1 MNWRSRADDARTECR
16 TTLEVAKFNRDD
28 YLRELE
34 ALKLTRVANAFPSA
48 PDAGQYV
55 VDRLLGDKSC
65 LVCGADDGPLIARW
79 VAAVTDGDCVV
90 CGASPEDQEAIV
102 PAAAVDTARISRVEG
117 RLNSARQAS
126 ETARQEFEA
135 KQSAYDRIQTQ
146 IDQLLLQR
154 RDNETRVRQLAG
166 SLPPSP
172 PELRALEERVANQNQ
187 TLAELKADQT
197 NAERAFSSV
206 FLEYQETINDLADQI
221 RERFSAR
228 ISEFLLER
236 AEISFTTTR
245 SPIGESG
252 KSYEWPAFRL
262 SMTSGTFDNP
272 SPRLDRSEVSM
283 SQGEFIDLA
292 FRLALVEVAAG
303 DGPATLIFD
312 APEASLDALFMRRAG
327 AFLARF
333 AEHHV
338 DNRLIVTSNL
348 TNADMIPALFG
359 AYQAEAGDPNP
370 LTIPRE
376 QRWSRVIDLLKI
388 AAPTRAVQ
396 MIGDRYDNL
405 LNGALFPPHGEEES
419 GL

>member
-1 MNWRSRADDARTECR
+1 M
-16 TTLEVAKFNRDD
+16 
-28 YLRELE
+28 
-34 ALKLTRVANAFPSA
+34 
-48 PDAGQYV
+48 
-55 VDRLLGDKSC
+55 
-65 LVCGADDGPLIARW
+65 
-79 VAAVTDGDCVV
+79 
-90 CGASPEDQEAIV
+90 
-102 PAAAVDTARISRVEG
+102 
-117 RLNSARQAS
+117 
-126 ETARQEFEA
+126 
-135 KQSAYDRIQTQ
+135 
-146 IDQLLLQR
+146 
-154 RDNETRVRQLAG
+154 
-166 SLPPSP
+166 
-172 PELRALEERVANQNQ
+172 EERVASQDQ
-187 TLAELKADQT
+187 TLAELKAEQDD
-197 NAERAFSSV
+197 AERAFSSV

-245 SPIGESG
+245 APIGESG

-303 DGPATLIFD
+303 NGPAALIFD

-359 AYQAEAGDPNP
+359 AYVAEAGDPNP

-388 AAPTRAVQ
+388 AAPTSAVQ
-396 MIGDRYDNL
+396 MIGDRYDDL
-405 LNGALFPPHGEEES
+405 LNRALFPPHGEEEP